1 MKGEKNKMAKK
12 KTGGMKQEMTLEQR
26 KKVNLETH
34 IMEGAFL
41 GFGTLYLML
50 MAGAYQHEHPRTD
63 LIEGFQGGLSMLSE
77 NPLYFLPINYDI
89 TPALGISILMV
100 LVVFLQYN
108 FSKFRL
114 HNSREVHGRTV
125 WGNARELSSRF
136 GEYLTVAGILPF
148 KFLEKKDYV
157 NAYNNA
163 IFSKNC
169 WASMD
174 AEKHFHALNTL
185 IVGTSG
191 SGKTR
196 FWLKPNLLQMNTSY
210 AITDPKGEIL
220 DSCGE
225 TLRRNGYDVKVFDIV
240 EQSRCNSYNP
250 LKYCKKESDIKK
262 VVAAFMKNTDSSGGK
277 GGGNKDPFWDDS
289 MSAFLCA
296 CIGLLVSKPKGDDRP
311 YAQIPEIVG
320 SNFGYEACFPT
331 LCELTRMANKK
342 WTPQSGIKIIE
353 GAQLGDGKNNG
364 ANASDLAAIFEN
376 LRVYEATKV
385 QGLSIE
391 EIDQM
396 EKPYCL
402 REWENFRIAPEKTS
416 TTILMTTAVRLDPFN
431 IEQVKNLTSSDTMDL
446 DSFATKKT
454 ALFLIMPATD
464 RTYNF
469 LLAFLYTQ
477 LFDILYQFGEKKIDG
492 SKNLTLPNGELVKW
506 FSREEVAQDDGKYV
520 DQVVEDIRNATMEK
534 VIINGLQKKPDKKKK
549 GKMIEFDDSYYEIKD
564 AKGNLIT
571 RRIKESEAKHYLSE
585 LKKAKLNKGIVPK
598 LPIHYRFLIDE
609 FPNIGEI
616 PEFKEKLATMRG
628 YGISA
633 TVICQS
639 ITQLKGMYP
648 DDYEVIDANC
658 PFFVFLGG
666 DENSNNEYIAKK
678 IGQTTVTTTDN
689 SIGSKKDVS
698 TSIKT
703 EGKELMRQEDI
714 GRISFDQSLIFIYGE
729 MPLLDDKYDFVNH
742 KNYKVAKEYLQKN
755 GFNAMNFDRE
765 GFLIESGK
773 SIRNELPIYTYLPN
787 LEEVLDLKDLMLKMA
802 TILHAD
808 KTVEDIAEKAN
819 ANTKRYSF
827 EESSTAVGY

>member
-1 MKGEKNKMAKK
+1 MAKK
-12 KTGGMKQEMTLEQR
+12 KKSGIQMEKTFEERQR
-26 KKVNLETH
+26 INRETY
-34 IMEGAFL
+34 IIEAVGL
-41 GFGTLYLML
+41 GFISFYLL
-50 MAGAYQHEHPRTD
+50 MCTEAYASIHPRED
-63 LIEGFQGGLSMLSE
+63 YFECLSNVMSE
-77 NPLYFLPINYDI
+77 IVKNPLYFWPIEGYSI
-89 TPALGISILMV
+89 TTPLSVTALLV
-100 LVVFLQYN
+100 LFVFLQYN
-108 FSKFRL
+108 YTKFRI
-114 HNSREVHGRTV
+114 HNNREVHGLTK
-125 WGNARELSSRF
+125 WGSAKDITHRF
-136 GEYLTVAGILPF
+136 ADLVIKKGILPF
-148 KFLEKKDYV
+148 KFLEKEDPES
-157 NAYNNA
+157 AYNNTMM
-163 IFSKNC
+163 SKHC

-185 IVGTSG
+185 IVGVSG

-196 FWLKPNLLQMNTSY
+196 FWLKPNLLQMNCSY

-225 TLRRNGYDVKVFDIV
+225 IMRRNGYDVKVFDIV
-240 EQSRCNSYNP
+240 EQSRCNTYNP
-250 LKYCKKESDIKK
+250 LKYCRRESDIKK
-262 VVAAFMKNTDSSGGK
+262 VVQAFMKNTDSSGGK

-296 CIGLLVSKPKGDDRP
+296 CIGFLVSKPVGSDVP
-311 YAQIPEIVG
+311 YAQIPEVTG
-320 SNFGYEACFPT
+320 GTCYEACFPN

-342 WTPQSGIKIIE
+342 WIPQSGISLME
-353 GAQLGDGKNNG
+353 GVALGDGKNNT
-364 ANASDLAAIFEN
+364 ANASELAAIFEN
-376 LRVYEATKV
+376 LRVYEATVV
-385 QGLSIE
+385 QGLNVE
-391 EIDQM
+391 DIDQM

-431 IEQVKNLTSSDTMDL
+431 IEQIKNLTCTDTMDL

-492 SKNLTLPNGELVKW
+492 SKNITLPNGELVRW
-506 FSREEVAQDDGKYV
+506 FSREECAIDNGAFV
-520 DQVVEDIRNATMEK
+520 DSTIKSIKKATYKKVTALDENGNEK
-534 VIINGLQKKPDKKKK
+534 APQEGFDKKTKK
-549 GKMIEFDDSYYEIKD
+549 KFMFDDSWYEILD
-564 AKGNLIT
+564 ADGNLIT
-571 RRIKESEAKHYLSE
+571 RRAKEEDAKAYIDDLQ
-585 LKKAKLNKGIVPK
+585 KAKINKGVVPK

-678 IGQTTVTTTDN
+678 IGKTTVTSLDN
-689 SIGSKKDVS
+689 SIGAKKDVS
-698 TSIKT
+698 SSIKT
-703 EGKELMRQEDI
+703 EGTELMRSEDI
-714 GRISFDQSLIFIYGE
+714 GRISFNQSLVFIYGE
-729 MPLLDDKYDFVNH
+729 MPILDDKYDFVDH
-742 KNYKVAKEYLQKN
+742 KNYKMAKEYLSKC
-755 GFNAMNFDRE
+755 GLNAMNFDR
-765 GFLIESGK
+765 SGYK
-773 SIRNELPIYTYLPN
+773 S
-787 LEEVLDLKDLMLKMA
+787 EEVGKLTWKGSKVSPIPQVFHCDSLADLKEAFKAHLGCSRDSQ
-802 TILHAD
+802 I
-808 KTVEDIAEKAN
+808 EEKAN
-819 ANTKRYSF
+819 ANIRRFSF
-827 EESSTAVGY
+827 EESSVPQAF

>member
-1 MKGEKNKMAKK
+1 MAKNK
-12 KTGGMKQEMTLEQR
+12 TSGIKQEKTLEERQKINR
-26 KKVNLETH
+26 DTYVIEGVVVGVLTFYILLNEAAYESTH
-34 IMEGAFL
+34 PRL
-41 GFGTLYLML
+41 GFFDCLSGVMSELPNNLFYFW
-50 MAGAYQHEHPRTD
+50 P
-63 LIEGFQGGLSMLSE
+63 IEGYSIM
-77 NPLYFLPINYDI
+77 
-89 TPALGISILMV
+89 PALSFTFL
-100 LVVFLQYN
+100 LVMFVFLQYN
-108 FSKFRL
+108 YTKFRI
-114 HNSREVHGRTV
+114 HNNRDVHGLTK
-125 WGNARELSSRF
+125 WGNAKDITHRF
-136 GEYLTVAGILPF
+136 ADLVIKKGILPF
-148 KFLEKKDYV
+148 KFLEKEDPEA
-157 NAYNNA
+157 AYNNTML
-163 IFSKNC
+163 SKNC

-185 IVGTSG
+185 IVGVSG

-196 FWLKPNLLQMNTSY
+196 FWLKPNLLQMNCSY

-225 TLRRNGYDVKVFDIV
+225 ILRRNGYDIKVFDIV
-240 EQSRCNSYNP
+240 EQSRCNAYNP
-250 LKYCKKESDIKK
+250 LKYCRRESDIKK
-262 VVAAFMKNTDSSGGK
+262 VVQAFMKNTDSTGGK

-296 CIGLLVSKPKGDDRP
+296 CIGFLVSKPKGDDRP
-311 YAQIPEIVG
+311 YAMIPEIVG
-320 SNFGYEACFPT
+320 SQYGYAACFPT

-342 WTPQSGIKIIE
+342 WTPNSGISLLE

-385 QGLSIE
+385 QGLSLE

-431 IEQVKNLTSSDTMDL
+431 IEQIKNLTSNDTMDL
-446 DSFATKKT
+446 DNFATHKT

-492 SKNLTLPNGELVKW
+492 SKNLTLPNGDLVRW
-506 FSREEVAQDDGKYV
+506 FSREEVAQDGFV
-520 DQVVEDIRNATMEK
+520 DKEIENLKAAEIKKVVVNGPEK
-534 VIINGLQKKPDKKKK
+534 GFDKKKNK
-549 GKMIEFDDSYYEIKD
+549 HFDFDDSYYDIVAGD
-564 AKGNLIT
+564 GTLIT
-571 RRIKESEAKHYLSE
+571 RRAKEEDAKAYLTD
-585 LKKAKLNKGIVPK
+585 LQKAKLNRGVVPK

-666 DENSNNEYIAKK
+666 DENTNNEYIAKK
-678 IGQTTVTTTDN
+678 IGKTTVTSLDN
-689 SIGSKKDVS
+689 SIGAKKDVS
-698 TSIKT
+698 SSIKT
-703 EGKELMRQEDI
+703 EGTELMRAEDI
-714 GRISFDQSLIFIYGE
+714 GRISFNQSLIFIYGE
-729 MPLLDDKYDFVNH
+729 MPILDKKFDFVDH
-742 KNYKVAKEYLQKN
+742 KNYKMSKEYLSKC
-755 GFNAMNFDRE
+755 GLNAMNFDRNGYKIEE
-765 GFLIESGK
+765 GVQT
-773 SIRNELPIYTYLPN
+773 RPELAWAATAIPQVSHCDS
-787 LEEVLDLKDLMLKMA
+787 LEELKEAMRKHLGCTKDSEMEG
-802 TILHAD
+802 T
-808 KTVEDIAEKAN
+808 AN
-819 ANTKRYSF
+819 ANIMRFSF
-827 EESSTAVGY
+827 EESSVPQAF

>member
-1 MKGEKNKMAKK
+1 MAKK
-12 KTGGMKQEMTLEQR
+12 KTGGIRQEKTLEERQKINR
-26 KKVNLETH
+26 QTYIIEAVV
-34 IMEGAFL
+34 L
-41 GFGTLYLML
+41 GLASFYLL
-50 MAGAYQHEHPRTD
+50 MCTEAYASVHPR
-63 LIEGFQGGLSMLSE
+63 LSYTECISGVLSE
-77 NPLYFLPINYDI
+77 IPNNPLYFWPISGYSLA
-89 TPALGISILMV
+89 TPFSVTLL
-100 LVVFLQYN
+100 LVMFVFLQYN
-108 FSKFRL
+108 YTKFRI
-114 HNSREVHGRTV
+114 HNNRDVHGLTK
-125 WGNARELSSRF
+125 WGSAKDITHRF
-136 GEYLTVAGILPF
+136 ADLVIKKGILPF
-148 KFLEKKDYV
+148 KFLEKEDPEA
-157 NAYNNA
+157 AYNNTML
-163 IFSKNC
+163 SKNC

-185 IVGTSG
+185 IIGVSG

-196 FWLKPNLLQMNTSY
+196 FWLKPNLLQMNCSY

-225 TLRRNGYDVKVFDIV
+225 ILRRNGYDIKVFDIV
-240 EQSRCNSYNP
+240 EQSRCNAYNP
-250 LKYCKKESDIKK
+250 LKYCRRESDIKK
-262 VVAAFMKNTDSSGGK
+262 VVQAFMKNTDSSGGK

-311 YAQIPEIVG
+311 YAMIPEVVG
-320 SNFGYEACFPT
+320 SENGYAACFPN
-331 LCELTRMANKK
+331 LCELIRMANKK
-342 WTPQSGIKIIE
+342 WTPQSGIALLD
-353 GAQLGDGKNNG
+353 GVQLGDGKNNG

-376 LRVYEATKV
+376 LRIYEATKV
-385 QGLSIE
+385 QHLSLD

-431 IEQVKNLTSSDTMDL
+431 IEQIKNLTSNDTMDL
-446 DSFATKKT
+446 DNFATHKT

-492 SKNLTLPNGELVKW
+492 SKNLTLPNGDLVRW
-506 FSREEVAQDDGKYV
+506 FSREEVAQEGFV
-520 DQVVEDIRNATMEK
+520 DKEIENLKAAEYKKVVANGPMKGFDEK
-534 VIINGLQKKPDKKKK
+534 KNKHF
-549 GKMIEFDDSYYEIKD
+549 EFDDSWYDIVAGD
-564 AKGNLIT
+564 GTLIT
-571 RRIKESEAKHYLSE
+571 RRAKESDAKAYIADLQ
-585 LKKAKLNKGIVPK
+585 KARLNKGVVPK

-666 DENSNNEYIAKK
+666 DENTNNEYIAKK
-678 IGQTTVTTTDN
+678 IGKTTVTSLDN
-689 SIGSKKDVS
+689 SIGAKKDVS
-698 TSIKT
+698 SSIKT
-703 EGKELMRQEDI
+703 EGTELMRAEDI
-714 GRISFDQSLIFIYGE
+714 GRIAFNQSLVFIYGE
-729 MPLLDDKYDFVNH
+729 MPILDDKYDFVDH
-742 KNYKVAKEYLQKN
+742 KNYKMAKEYLSKC
-755 GFNAMNFDRE
+755 GLNAMNFERD
-765 GFLIESGK
+765 GYKIEESVQLRPK
-773 SIRNELPIYTYLPN
+773 LSSILSAIPQVSKLDTVDELKEAFMKTFGCTK
-787 LEEVLDLKDLMLKMA
+787 EEE
-802 TILHAD
+802 I
-808 KTVEDIAEKAN
+808 EEKAN
-819 ANTKRYSF
+819 ANITRFSF
-827 EESSTAVGY
+827 EEASVPQAF